1 MKLVELLLHNK
12 HAWWN
17 RAQER
22 RRPILMICYT
32 NHALDQF
39 LEYCIDQCSL
49 THGVVRVG
57 GQSKSDKLSVFM
69 LSNIKRNLRQSRQID
84 ANIHH
89 RIKEEFRKLKDTQK
103 KLEYSSWEL
112 SAVLFG
118 GAILRVDAL
127 CNYMDPSHIDQIVLD
142 RKKGADFS
150 LLQWLGFFEEEIPDI
165 EEELEEE
172 FEEVEEE
179 VEEEEI
185 ENEEVEEEEET
196 NNTEIVHEL
205 ANILNYM
212 SLGGNPDAKPEDIT
226 NNNDETTDRI
236 TGN

>member
-1 MKLVELLLHNK
+1 VKLVELLLHNK

-17 RAQER
+17 RARER

-57 GQSKSDKLSVFM
+57 GQSKSEKLNDFK

-103 KLEYSSWEL
+103 TLENASWEL
-112 SAVLFG
+112 SALLFG
-118 GAILRVDAL
+118 GAILRFDVL

-142 RKKGADFS
+142 RKKGVDFS

-165 EEELEEE
+165 EEE
-172 FEEVEEE
+172 VEE
-179 VEEEEI
+179 
-185 ENEEVEEEEET
+185 ENEEVEYENEEVEYEK
-196 NNTEIVHEL
+196 E
-205 ANILNYM
+205 
-212 SLGGNPDAKPEDIT
+212 
-226 NNNDETTDRI
+226 
-236 TGN
+236 

>member
-17 RAQER
+17 RAEGR

-57 GQSKSDKLSVFM
+57 GQSKSDKLGVFM

-103 KLEYSSWEL
+103 MLEYSSWEL

-118 GAILRVDAL
+118 GAILRFDVL
-127 CNYMDPSHIDQIVLD
+127 CNYMDPSHINQLVLD

-165 EEELEEE
+165 EEEEN
-172 FEEVEEE
+172 VEEL
-179 VEEEEI
+179 
-185 ENEEVEEEEET
+185 EEEEET
-196 NNTEIVHEL
+196 NKTEVVHEL
-205 ANILNYM
+205 ANILKSI
-212 SLGGNPDAKPEDIT
+212 SLGGNQQDVKPEDIT

-236 TGN
+236 TGNLTVIIYRAA